1 MANVTDVLG
10 SIIHGGGKGL
20 LNVKIPSFSLSQG
33 FNYEG
38 VKSLGGIVGSVVD
51 SAQNLLQG
59 ARLAY
64 CAGKML
70 TNPGMMLNVLST
82 LGNSVIAA
90 ATEMASRLAGLIN
103 GQITQA
109 LSQISGTI
117 QGLVGNIF
125 GFLGSIIDLYK
136 SIVDLVDA
144 ISNIGFGNWGDFMAE
159 EDCEYIFAAMAA
171 CMLNKFLGSKLQDLE
186 RKISSK
192 IIETGSALNSSIADG
207 LADVN
212 SVSSYIE
219 RETFMMEKATKQING
234 INNLI
239 S

>member
-1 MANVTDVLG
+1 MANVMDVLG
-10 SIIHGGGKGL
+10 SIIHGGEKGI
-20 LNVKIPSFSLSQG
+20 LNVKIPTFSLSQG

-51 SAQNLLQG
+51 STQNLLQG

-82 LGNSVIAA
+82 LGNSIIAA
-90 ATEMASRLAGLIN
+90 ATEIASRLAGLVN

-109 LSQISGTI
+109 LSQISGSI
-117 QGLVGNIF
+117 QNIVGNIF
-125 GFLGSIIDLYK
+125 GFLGSIVDLYK

-144 ISNIGFGNWGDFMAE
+144 ISNIGLGNWDDFMAE
-159 EDCEYIFAAMAA
+159 EDCEYIFAAIAA
-171 CMLNKFLGSKLQDLE
+171 CMLNKLLGSKLQELE
-186 RKISSK
+186 QKISSK
-192 IIETGSALNSSIADG
+192 IIQTGSSLNSVIADS

-212 SVSSYIE
+212 SVSSYLE

>member
-1 MANVTDVLG
+1 MANVMSALG
-10 SIIHGGGKGL
+10 SVIHGGGKGF
-20 LNVKIPSFSLSQG
+20 LNVKLPTFSLSSG
-33 FNYEG
+33 FSTAQFT
-38 VKSLGGIVGSVVD
+38 SLGGIVGSVID
-51 SAQNLLQG
+51 SAQSLMQG

-64 CAGKML
+64 CAGVML
-70 TNPGMMLNVLST
+70 TNPGMMLGVLSI
-82 LGNSVIAA
+82 LGNNVIAA
-90 ATEMASRLAGLIN
+90 ATEMASRLASLVK

-109 LSQISGTI
+109 LSQISGAI

-125 GFLGSIIDLYK
+125 GFLGSIVDLYK

-159 EDCEYIFAAMAA
+159 EDCEYIFAAIAA

-192 IIETGSALNSSIADG
+192 IIETGSSLNSAIADG

-212 SVSSYIE
+212 SVSSYLE

-234 INNLI
+234 ITNLI

>member
-1 MANVTDVLG
+1 MASITNALV
-10 SIIHGGGKGL
+10 SIIGGEGKGI
-20 LNVKIPSFSLSQG
+20 LNVKLPTFSLATG
-33 FNYEG
+33 FSTAQFT
-38 VKSLGGIVGSVVD
+38 SLGGITGSVID
-51 SAQNLLQG
+51 SAQSLLQG

-70 TNPGMMLNVLST
+70 TNPGMMLGVLSI

-90 ATEMASRLAGLIN
+90 ATEMASRLASLVK

-109 LSQISGTI
+109 LSQISGAI
-117 QGLVGNIF
+117 QGIVGNIF
-125 GFLGSIIDLYK
+125 GFLS
-136 SIVDLVDA
+136 SIVDLYQSIVDLIDA
-144 ISNIGFGNWGDFMAE
+144 ISNIGLINWKDFMAE
-159 EDCEYIFAAMAA
+159 EDCEYIFAAIAA
-171 CMLNKFLGSKLQDLE
+171 CMLNKFLGTKLQELE

-192 IIETGSALNSSIADG
+192 IIKTGNSLNYAIADS

-234 INNLI
+234 ISNLI